1 MRRPTSIPRFET
13 LAFRSVVVVFFLICS
28 VVFSAR
34 TAAAAS
40 PRTDPISHVIIV
52 TVDGLMPATHASPDA
67 HGLQVPTFRELV
79 RNGAWSDG
87 VLSVFPTVTYPA
99 HTSIATGTNPGTH
112 GIVSNVAFDP
122 LGKNDRGWRW
132 YTEDIRAPTLWDSA
146 RARGLTTALVWWPV
160 TVGAQ
165 ATAVLPEIWRA
176 GSDDDAKLLRAMATP
191 GLLDS
196 VGKKFPNFRA
206 GFTPPGIKDEALT
219 DIAAHLIESL
229 RPHLLMLHIAQVD
242 HEQHE
247 HGPFSPKALAAVENA
262 DRQVARL
269 IAAAKTAGIWS
280 QTVLVVASDHGFA
293 AISQQVRP
301 GILLAKKGLVTLNKR
316 NRVIDWK
323 AAIASAA
330 GQAYIY
336 LKDPKD
342 AAAAKTVLE
351 IFEPLA
357 GSPGSGIQRI
367 YRQEEIR
374 RKGGDASAYL
384 ALEGAEG
391 FTIID
396 GYAGSYVSS
405 STQAGTHG
413 YDPERSDMRA
423 SLLVYGP
430 SIVPGKINGARL
442 IDIAPTVATWLSLRM
457 DKAEGRP
464 LPVRLR
470 SKDAVK

>member
-1 MRRPTSIPRFET
+1 
-13 LAFRSVVVVFFLICS
+13 
-28 VVFSAR
+28 VVFSSR
-34 TAAAAS
+34 TAKTAIPQTA
-40 PRTDPISHVIIV
+40 PISHVIIV
-52 TVDGLMPATHASPDA
+52 TVDGLMPAAYVSPDA

-112 GIVSNVAFDP
+112 GIVSNVVFDP
-122 LGKNDRGWRW
+122 LGKNERGWHW
-132 YTEDIRAPTLWDSA
+132 YTEDIRVPTLWDAA
-146 RARGLTTALVWWPV
+146 RARGLKTALVWWPV
-160 TVGAQ
+160 TVGAH
-165 ATAVLPEIWRA
+165 ATALLPEIWRA

-191 GLLDS
+191 GLVDA

-206 GFTPPGIKDEALT
+206 GFTPPAMKDEALT

-229 RPHLLMLHIAQVD
+229 RPNLLMLHIAEVD

-247 HGPFSPKALAAVENA
+247 RGPFSPTALAAVENA

-269 IAAAKTAGIWS
+269 IAVLKATGIWS

-301 GILLAKKGLVTLNKR
+301 GVLLAKKALVTLNTR
-316 NRVIDWK
+316 NRVVDWK
-323 AAIASAA
+323 AAVASAA

-342 AAAAKTVLE
+342 AASARAVLE
-351 IFEPLA
+351 IFQPLA
-357 GSPGSGIQRI
+357 GSPGSGIRRI

-396 GYAGSYVSS
+396 GYTGSYLSR

-413 YDPERSDMRA
+413 YDPEHSDMRA

-430 SIVPGKINGARL
+430 SVIPGKIEGARL

-457 DKAEGRP
+457 DKVEGRP

-470 SKDAVK
+470 SKNAK

>member
-1 MRRPTSIPRFET
+1 
-13 LAFRSVVVVFFLICS
+13 
-28 VVFSAR
+28 
-34 TAAAAS
+34 
-40 PRTDPISHVIIV
+40 
-52 TVDGLMPATHASPDA
+52 
-67 HGLQVPTFRELV
+67 
-79 RNGAWSDG
+79 
-87 VLSVFPTVTYPA
+87 
-99 HTSIATGTNPGTH
+99 
-112 GIVSNVAFDP
+112 
-122 LGKNDRGWRW
+122 
-132 YTEDIRAPTLWDSA
+132 
-146 RARGLTTALVWWPV
+146 
-160 TVGAQ
+160 
-165 ATAVLPEIWRA
+165 
-176 GSDDDAKLLRAMATP
+176 
-191 GLLDS
+191 
-196 VGKKFPNFRA
+196 
-206 GFTPPGIKDEALT
+206 
-219 DIAAHLIESL
+219 
-229 RPHLLMLHIAQVD
+229 MLHIAQVD

-269 IAAAKTAGIWS
+269 ITAAKTAGIWS
-280 QTVLVVASDHGFA
+280 RTVLVVASDHGFA

-316 NRVIDWK
+316 NRLIDWK